1 VITTNWVQLIASL
14 ITLNN
19 RLLLFNL
26 VDIFSVIVIF
36 QLLFTS
42 VFLFLRDK
50 GKVISN
56 VLLGAFF
63 LSISLNL
70 ADRFLI
76 IKNSYLPGPGFV
88 MWGTCLPFL
97 FGPLLYLYSE
107 SVLYKNFSMSRKKW
121 VHFLP
126 FIFLFLACEPSYLF
140 KDRQAEQ
147 SILDYIVSRKLPTFL
162 YWAFALLFIQFIL
175 YVFLIFQLLKNYRK
189 EAADNFSNQLSINIS
204 WLRNTIIFFG
214 ACMILTTL
222 NAFMG
227 LTPLKKYYYL
237 ILSLLIIGLFV
248 FINQVLF
255 KALRMPELFA
265 SKEEDPIGGEES
277 KQTSKYAGSALPISE
292 KKRIHNELLH
302 YMDTH
307 KPYFEPELTIEE
319 LAKKLSIKPKTL
331 SQVINE
337 SLQQNFFDFINRYRI
352 EEAKRLLK
360 DPKDNKITVSEILYE
375 VGFNSRSSF
384 YALFKKYT
392 GLTPN
397 DYKKKDQ

>member
-1 VITTNWVQLIASL
+1 M
-14 ITLNN
+14 
-19 RLLLFNL
+19 LFNL

-36 QLLFTS
+36 QLLFIS

-63 LSISLNL
+63 LSLSLHL
-70 ADRFLI
+70 ADKFLI
-76 IKNSYLPGPGFV
+76 IKNNYLPSPVFV
-88 MWGTCLPFL
+88 TWGTCNPFL

-107 SVLYKNFSMSRKKW
+107 SVLSKNFRMSRKKW

-126 FIFLFLACEPSYLF
+126 FIFIFLASEPSYLF
-140 KDRQAEQ
+140 KDRQMEQ
-147 SILDYIVSRKLPTFL
+147 SILDYIVSRKVPTFL
-162 YWAFALLFIQFIL
+162 YWAFALVFIQFIL
-175 YVFLIFQLLKNYRK
+175 YAFSIFQLLKKYRK
-189 EAADNFSNQLSINIS
+189 EAANNFSSQVSMNIS
-204 WLRNTIIFFG
+204 WLYNTVMFFG
-214 ACMILTTL
+214 ACEILLTL

-227 LTPLKKYYYL
+227 LTPLVKYYYL
-237 ILSLLIIGLFV
+237 ILSLWIIGLFV
-248 FINQVLF
+248 FINRVLF
-255 KALRMPELFA
+255 KALEIPELFA
-265 SKEEDPIGGEES
+265 WKEKVPIGGQES
-277 KQTSKYAGSALPISE
+277 KQTSKYVSSGLPISE

-302 YMDTH
+302 YMETH

-319 LAKKLSIKPKTL
+319 LAKMLSIKAKTL

-360 DPKDNKITVSEILYE
+360 GPKDTKITVSEILYE